1 MMKLRDER
9 GLTLLELIITI
20 AVGSIV
26 TLAATTVML
35 LGLRI
40 YNNSNQK
47 ALRQN
52 EIRVAITVMEN
63 LLSEAADVDID
74 ADGSFVSFNDSG
86 ETKKLLRLESG
97 AIITSSE
104 AKILEGVKS
113 FDASK
118 SGDLLTITIVV
129 DEEETY
135 TFSVYC
141 PVTTAETE
149 AQTMRFSM
157 GPRSAEDFLTEAIHD
172 EALTPGVRAFLKVLA
187 SQVGSTGRI
196 RTETGEGDYY
206 SSWYIGGYED
216 NPGWSEETPWCV
228 CFISWAL
235 EECRGY
241 LQGNT
246 LRYANV
252 DELWAEFVTTGAWSE
267 GDPNPGD
274 VVVFDWEAGDDPEH
288 AGVVFAVADGWIYT
302 IEGNSGNAVR
312 ICTYPLEDPSILG
325 YGALNWT

>member
-52 EIRVAITVMEN
+52 EVRVAITVMEN
-63 LLSEAADVDID
+63 LLSEAANVRVEDNKVI
-74 ADGSFVSFNDSG
+74 ADGDNG
-86 ETKKLLRLESG
+86 NPLLSCVDQAIKTGSG
-97 AIITSSE
+97 AT
-104 AKILEGVKS
+104 ILEGVS
-113 FDASK
+113 EFRVTPDGEYPS
-118 SGDLLTITIVV
+118 LLKFSMVV
-129 DEEETY
+129 DDETY

-141 PVTTAETE
+141 PVFYETE
-149 AQTMRFSM
+149 PMTMRFSM
-157 GPRSAEDFLTEAIHD
+157 RPRSAEDYLTDAIHD
-172 EALTPGVRAFLKVLA
+172 EALAPGVRAFLKVLA

-196 RTETGEGDYY
+196 RTEAGEGDYY

-216 NPGWSEETPWCV
+216 NSGWSEETPWCV

-241 LQGNT
+241 LDGNA

-252 DELWAEFVTTGAWSE
+252 DKLWAEFVTTGAWES
-267 GDPNPGD
+267 DPNPGD
-274 VVVFDWEAGDDPEH
+274 IVIFDGDRDGNPEH
-288 AGVVFAVADGWIYT
+288 AGVVIAAGDGMVHT
-302 IEGNSGNAVR
+302 IEGNNGNEVR
-312 ICTYPLEDPSILG
+312 ICTYSSDYAGILG
-325 YGALNWT
+325 YGTINWN